1 MITSHPAFY
10 WYQYQLGNKETWVI
24 CRCLSKHLVMD
35 PNGSVKALA
44 MFCYLSWGTSLDF
57 DFFFLN

>member
-10 WYQYQLGNKETWVI
+10 RYQYQLGNKKTWVI
-24 CRCLSKHLVMD
+24 CRCLSKHMVTG

-44 MFCYLSWGTSLDF
+44 VPCYLQLGYVIGF
-57 DFFFLN
+57 